1 MRISLPIIIQV
12 RSGIRA
18 PSSPTGHQHN
28 FTLSYPVTI
37 KQNVIQLEKKKVNP
51 KDKLILGLKY
61 NSTNVKCAVW
71 LINLRNIP
79 TPAPQVAAWAV
90 QAPTSSPSSW
100 LRQQELWE
108 HSIAPQKRHKVGCFL
123 SSSVDFGHLR
133 TWCRRVRKDGQ
144 KRTRRCQMRGLLTYL
159 K

>member
-28 FTLSYPVTI
+28 FTLSYPVII

-61 NSTNVKCAVW
+61 NSINVKCAV
-71 LINLRNIP
+71 
-79 TPAPQVAAWAV
+79 
-90 QAPTSSPSSW
+90 
-100 LRQQELWE
+100 
-108 HSIAPQKRHKVGCFL
+108 
-123 SSSVDFGHLR
+123 
-133 TWCRRVRKDGQ
+133 
-144 KRTRRCQMRGLLTYL
+144 
-159 K
+159 